1 MLVLL
6 VLQLVFYIKNKKF
19 ANLVVCA
26 TWILSSL
33 SLVLVVPSILIYVE
47 LFKTDF
53 LNVIKDNIPYMVCL
67 LVIIIGY
74 IIGVL
79 SVIFGLISCKA
90 EKAEEVVLEEAN
102 EEVPISSS
110 EPTEEVITSVEEI
123 LEKEEVK
130 EEIVPE
136 VKEETKVEEKP
147 KVEEQPKVEVQP
159 KVEEQP
165 VAKPIYN
172 FQKRKS
178 NAAINPKKEEK
189 VEEQPKVEVKTETKK
204 DDSAVEKPRKT
215 ATKKVVEKVEAKEE
229 IKTPTKP
236 SAPLKVYHINK
247 RKEDN
252 KWTIK
257 FNNGERVIKLFNTKV
272 EALAYAEDLAS
283 RQNGTVLVHASKGK
297 NKGKV
302 MKK

>member
-1 MLVLL
+1 MKKSILVTSILSVLLSVIGYFCIISFLPLAVSIIDVFLKFSDFANNMIISIVSIVILLIMLVLL

-110 EPTEEVITSVEEI
+110 EPTEEIG
-123 LEKEEVK
+123 
-130 EEIVPE
+130 
-136 VKEETKVEEKP
+136 
-147 KVEEQPKVEVQP
+147 
-159 KVEEQP
+159 
-165 VAKPIYN
+165 
-172 FQKRKS
+172 R
-178 NAAINPKKEEK
+178 
-189 VEEQPKVEVKTETKK
+189 
-204 DDSAVEKPRKT
+204 
-215 ATKKVVEKVEAKEE
+215 
-229 IKTPTKP
+229 
-236 SAPLKVYHINK
+236 
-247 RKEDN
+247 
-252 KWTIK
+252 
-257 FNNGERVIKLFNTKV
+257 
-272 EALAYAEDLAS
+272 AS
-283 RQNGTVLVHASKGK
+283 
-297 NKGKV
+297 
-302 MKK
+302 